1 MPTQFNT
8 LGQINQAMSGQ
19 VRQQTGGFGN
29 WASHTLN
36 NPDVQRLMA
45 GIGSRMDP
53 KGAGGFIGE
62 PTIEMIEAKAAA
74 AAAEKQSQQMEAL
87 IKALGDSGGEIQIG
101 EHGEM
106 KIKSHSGKDG
116 KKDRRIG
123 TLDDPTA
130 KTPKEGTADPAA
142 GLPAG
147 VDTPDH
153 VEAYQQMFAPMENI
167 MDRLEKM
174 FGGM

>member
-29 WASHTLN
+29 WASRTLN

-53 KGAGGFIGE
+53 EGAGGFIGE

-130 KTPKEGTADPAA
+130 KTPDEETADPAA
-142 GLPAG
+142 GLSAG
-147 VDTPDH
+147 VDTPDYA
-153 VEAYQQMFAPMENI
+153 EAYQQMFAPMENI

>member
-1 MPTQFNT
+1 MAIQNYRTGHQTVMP
-8 LGQINQAMSGQ
+8 GAI
-19 VRQQTGGFGN
+19 GGEKQEG
-29 WASHTLN
+29 WLSKTIN

-53 KGAGGFIGE
+53 EGAGGFIGE

-106 KIKSHSGKDG
+106 KIKSNSSKDG
-116 KKDRRIG
+116 KKDRRVG

-130 KTPKEGTADPAA
+130 KTPNEGTAALTA

-147 VDTPDH
+147 VDTPGH
-153 VEAYQQMFAPMENI
+153 AEAYQQMSASMEDL